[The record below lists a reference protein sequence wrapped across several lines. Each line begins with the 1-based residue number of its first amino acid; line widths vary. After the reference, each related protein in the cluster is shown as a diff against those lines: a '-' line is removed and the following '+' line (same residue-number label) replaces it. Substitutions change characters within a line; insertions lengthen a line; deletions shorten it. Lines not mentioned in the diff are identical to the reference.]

1 MTSDTI
7 HTDALIAGA
16 GPSGLFQ
23 IFQLGLQGVKC
34 HILDSLPE
42 VGGRCAEL
50 YPDGPIYDIP
60 GIPVCSGEELVQAL
74 MNQIARFDATFH
86 LNDEVTELTQQSD
99 GKKLI
104 LSGFHKAALAAAPKQ
119 EGLIARLIQGG

>member
-1 MTSDTI
+1 M
-7 HTDALIAGA
+7 
-16 GPSGLFQ
+16 
-23 IFQLGLQGVKC
+23 KC

-50 YPDGPIYDIP
+50 YPDRPIYDIP

-74 MNQIARFDATFH
+74 MNQTARFDATFH

-104 LSGFHKAALAAAPKQ
+104 LSGSHKAALAAFAAKAIVEPVKRFICSTRPQ
-119 EGLIARLIQGG
+119 ARSCTSGWAFNLMPSVKPP